1 MPAQS
6 GDVTGDWPASIAEAR
21 AVQESLRGQVLVGEG
36 RREVRTVAGVDV
48 HVAPATGLTWAAIA
62 VVELATLELRG
73 SALAAVPTGF
83 PYVPGFLSFREIPA
97 AIAALR
103 LLPHQPDL
111 LMVDGH
117 GIAHP
122 RRLGIAAHLGVLTG
136 LPSIGV
142 AKSRLVGRHDEP
154 GAERGSR
161 TVLSHKGETVGI
173 VLRSRERARPLYVS
187 PGHLVSL
194 EQAVELVEASL
205 TGYRLPE
212 PTRLADKLSRM
223 HP

>member
-97 AIAALR
+97 AIAGLR
-103 LLPHQPDL
+103 LLAHPPDL

-142 AKSRLVGRHDEP
+142 AKSRLVGRHDQP